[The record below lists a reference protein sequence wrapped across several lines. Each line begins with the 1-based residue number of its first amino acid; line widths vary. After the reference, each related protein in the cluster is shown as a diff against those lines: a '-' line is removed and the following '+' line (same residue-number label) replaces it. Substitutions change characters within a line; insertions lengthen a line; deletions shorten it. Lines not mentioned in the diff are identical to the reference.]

1 MKRDDF
7 FYFVELQ
14 LSRLYRTIKMRG
26 FMPRKE
32 FTQQGKKGE
41 KLDIEANKQFSLM
54 DRQTEGP
61 QSAGWNTMQNF
72 YMVSFQTQK

>member
-1 MKRDDF
+1 MKLDDF

-32 FTQQGKKGE
+32 FTQQAVAKGGKT
-41 KLDIEANKQFSLM
+41 
-54 DRQTEGP
+54 R
-61 QSAGWNTMQNF
+61 
-72 YMVSFQTQK
+72 Y